1 MKLKSKNTS
10 GSNQEHALLSPSSA
24 KKWLNCPAALACE
37 FGLPNESGQAAVNGT
52 VMHLVAETVLNRVI
66 KGDDITADTYK
77 GVYALNEGK
86 GPIKALVKPE
96 KGAVLITDDFVS
108 QVNKYVDYCRPIIDA
123 AELVEVESRVNL
135 TRVLHPGVELNG
147 DLLQTFGTADFV
159 AVMPD
164 GSIDRQ
170 SFSPTGIVSHSEPL
184 IVGNMLIVGDLK
196 TGRHK
201 VLAKENKQMMLY
213 ALGLLRV
220 YKRLYDITAVRLV
233 IFQPYAGGADEWDTT
248 PEALEQFGKFA
259 SKAALKAIDAF
270 QRGKKG
276 LKPADFRPG
285 NDACQWCRFAESCN
299 AKRKVATS
307 AIESDLEDDT
317 PQSAEEALKAIH
329 KFCNDAD
336 YMDVWDDVSPAD
348 ILRLIPDFDGR
359 PAKTVKIKTDSTEMS
374 IDQLK
379 AEWDKLPL
387 MRQHIA
393 DIEKAMYAA
402 LMRGERVE
410 GLKLVEGRPGNRSW
424 SDEEAVNQFRVNH
437 HNGYLLDKIV
447 PVNPTEAEKI
457 IGKED
462 PELWA
467 ELSKLVTRKPGQP
480 SIATSDD
487 KRPAWTPAND
497 SDLED

>member
-24 KKWLNCPAALACE
+24 RKWLNCPAALACE

-66 KGDDITADTYK
+66 KGEDIRADTYK

-147 DLLQTFGTADFV
+147 ESLQTFGTADLV

-164 GSIDRQ
+164 GSIDKQ
-170 SFSPTGIVSHSEPL
+170 SFSKSGIVSHSEPL

-213 ALGLLRV
+213 ALGLLRKL
-220 YKRLYDITAVRLV
+220 KRLYDITAVRLV

-248 PEALEQFGKFA
+248 PEALELFGKFA

-270 QRGKKG
+270 ERGKKG

-285 NDACQWCRFAESCN
+285 NDACQWCRFSEKCN
-299 AKRKVATS
+299 AKRKS
-307 AIESDLEDDT
+307 ASAEAESDLSD
-317 PQSAEEALKAIH
+317 
-329 KFCNDAD
+329 
-336 YMDVWDDVSPAD
+336 
-348 ILRLIPDFDGR
+348 
-359 PAKTVKIKTDSTEMS
+359 DSTEMTLE
-374 IDQLK
+374 QLK

-402 LMRGERVE
+402 LMRGEQVE

-424 SDEEAVNQFRVNH
+424 TDADKVEAFAVDNMVED
-437 HNGYLLDKIV
+437 LLHKSV
-447 PVNPTEAEKI
+447 LLSPTEAAKI
-457 IGKED
+457 LSAEGM
-462 PELWA
+462 A
-467 ELSKLVTRKPGQP
+467 ELEQFITRKPGQP
-480 SIATSDD
+480 SIATADD
-487 KRPAWTPAND
+487 KRPAWTPV
-497 SDLED
+497 SDDDLSN

>member
-1 MKLKSKNTS
+1 MKIRTKVEN
-10 GSNQEHALLSPSSA
+10 SNHEHALLSPSGSA
-24 KKWLNCPAALACE
+24 KWLGCAASLICE
-37 FGLPNESGQAAVNGT
+37 YDIPNTSGAAAVNGT
-52 VMHLVAETVLNRVI
+52 CMHTLAETVLNRVI
-66 KGDDITADTYK
+66 KGEDVRADTYK

-108 QVNKYVDYCRPIIDA
+108 QVNKYVDYCRPLIDA

-147 DLLQTFGTADFV
+147 NPLQTFGTADLV
-159 AVMPD
+159 AVLQND
-164 GSIDRQ
+164 WSDEN
-170 SFSPTGIVSHSEPL
+170 SKYTLV
-184 IVGNMLIVGDLK
+184 VGDLK
-196 TGRHK
+196 TGQHK
-201 VLAKENKQMMLY
+201 VAAKENKQMMLY

-233 IFQPYAGGADEWDTT
+233 IFQPYAGGADEWDTA

-259 SKAALKAIDAF
+259 QGRALKAIDAF

-285 NDACQWCRFAESCN
+285 NDACQWCRFAEKCN
-299 AKRKVATS
+299 AKRKVAS
-307 AIESDLEDDT
+307 QEIESDLSD
-317 PQSAEEALKAIH
+317 
-329 KFCNDAD
+329 
-336 YMDVWDDVSPAD
+336 
-348 ILRLIPDFDGR
+348 
-359 PAKTVKIKTDSTEMS
+359 DSTEMS
-374 IDQLK
+374 LDQLK
-379 AEWDKLPL
+379 AEYDKLPL

-402 LMRGERVE
+402 LMRGETVE
-410 GLKLVEGRPGNRSW
+410 GLKLVEGRPGNRIW
-424 SDEEAVNQFRVNH
+424 SDEEAVNRFRANH

-480 SIATSDD
+480 SIATADD
-487 KRPAWTPAND
+487 KRPAWNPATD
-497 SDLED
+497 SDLDD

>member
-10 GSNQEHALLSPSSA
+10 GSNHEHALLSPSSA
-24 KKWLNCPAALACE
+24 KKWLSCPAALACE
-37 FGLPNESGQAAVNGT
+37 FGIPNESGQAAVNGT

-66 KGDDITADTYK
+66 KGEDIRADTYK

-147 DLLQTFGTADFV
+147 EPLQTFGTADLV

-164 GSIDRQ
+164 G
-170 SFSPTGIVSHSEPL
+170 
-184 IVGNMLIVGDLK
+184 MLIVGDLK

-213 ALGLLRV
+213 ALGLLRKL
-220 YKRLYDITAVRLV
+220 KRLYDITAVRLV

-248 PEALEQFGKFA
+248 PEALELFGKFA
-259 SKAALKAIDAF
+259 SKQALKAIDAF
-270 QRGKKG
+270 ERGKKG

-285 NDACQWCRFAESCN
+285 NDACQWCRFAEKCT
-299 AKRKVATS
+299 AKRRMAGGSLADKEA
-307 AIESDLEDDT
+307 ESDLSD
-317 PQSAEEALKAIH
+317 
-329 KFCNDAD
+329 
-336 YMDVWDDVSPAD
+336 
-348 ILRLIPDFDGR
+348 
-359 PAKTVKIKTDSTEMS
+359 DSTEMTL
-374 IDQLK
+374 DQLK
-379 AEWDKLPL
+379 AEYDKLPL

-402 LMRGERVE
+402 LMRGEQVE

-424 SDEEAVNQFRVNH
+424 SDTEAVQLIARGNPDIM
-437 HNGYLLDKIV
+437 YKETLLS
-447 PVNPTEAEKI
+447 PTEAEKEV
-457 IGKED
+457 KALH
-462 PELWA
+462 PEIWA
-467 ELSKLVTRKPGQP
+467 HLETYVTRKPGQP
-480 SIATSDD
+480 SIATADD
-487 KRPAWTPAND
+487 KRPEWTRVADDDLAN
-497 SDLED
+497 

>member
-1 MKLKSKNTS
+1 MKLKFKNTS

-66 KGDDITADTYK
+66 KGEDIRADTYK

-86 GPIKALVKPE
+86 GPIKALTKPE

-147 DLLQTFGTADFV
+147 EPLQTFGTADLV

-164 GSIDRQ
+164 G
-170 SFSPTGIVSHSEPL
+170 
-184 IVGNMLIVGDLK
+184 MLIVGDLK

-213 ALGLLRV
+213 ALGLLRKM
-220 YKRLYDITAVRLV
+220 KRLYDITAVRLV

-259 SKAALKAIDAF
+259 SKAALKAIDTF
-270 QRGKKG
+270 ERGKKG

-285 NDACQWCRFAESCN
+285 NDACQFCRYSEKC
-299 AKRKVATS
+299 
-307 AIESDLEDDT
+307 
-317 PQSAEEALKAIH
+317 
-329 KFCNDAD
+329 
-336 YMDVWDDVSPAD
+336 
-348 ILRLIPDFDGR
+348 G
-359 PAKTVKIKTDSTEMS
+359 AKTRTARKEDIEESGTELS
-374 IDQLK
+374 D
-379 AEWDKLPL
+379 AEIIAEYERLPL
-387 MRQHIA
+387 LRQHIA
-393 DIEKAMYAA
+393 DTEKAMYKL
-402 LMRGERVE
+402 LMEKGAT
-410 GLKLVEGRPGNRSW
+410 GGFKLVEGKMGNRSW
-424 SDEEAVNQFRVNH
+424 TDPEAVIARFGAKVMTES
-437 HNGYLLDKIV
+437 IMT
-447 PVNPTEAEKI
+447 PTAAAKAIPEEELAEFI
-457 IGKED
+457 
-462 PELWA
+462 
-467 ELSKLVTRKPGQP
+467 TRKPGQP
-480 SIATSDD
+480 SIATADD
-487 KRPAWTPAND
+487 KRPEWRSV
-497 SDLED
+497 SDDDLSD

>member
-1 MKLKSKNTS
+1 MKLKSKVEN
-10 GSNQEHALLSPSSA
+10 SNQSHALLSPSSA
-24 KKWLNCPAALACE
+24 RKWMACPAALACE

-52 VMHLVAETVLNRVI
+52 CMHLLAETVINRVI
-66 KGDDITADTYK
+66 KGEDVRADTYK

-147 DLLQTFGTADFV
+147 NPLQTFGTADLV

-164 GSIDRQ
+164 G
-170 SFSPTGIVSHSEPL
+170 
-184 IVGNMLIVGDLK
+184 MLIVGDLK

-220 YKRLYDITAVRLV
+220 YKRLYDITSVRLV

-270 QRGKKG
+270 QRGKKC

-285 NDACQWCRFAESCN
+285 NDACQWCRFAEKCS
-299 AKRKVATS
+299 AKSRAVKETDPQDGAC
-307 AIESDLEDDT
+307 DLE
-317 PQSAEEALKAIH
+317 
-329 KFCNDAD
+329 
-336 YMDVWDDVSPAD
+336 
-348 ILRLIPDFDGR
+348 
-359 PAKTVKIKTDSTEMS
+359 TEMTTE
-374 IDQLK
+374 QLK
-379 AEWDKLPL
+379 AEYDKLPL

-402 LMRGERVE
+402 LMRGEQVE

-424 SDEEAVNQFRVNH
+424 SDEAQVIALASCVMEKDMIYKEV
-437 HNGYLLDKIV
+437 LLS
-447 PVNPTEAEKI
+447 PTEAEKVHN
-457 IGKED
+457 GTEYW
-462 PELWA
+462 PEL
-467 ELSKLVTRKPGQP
+467 EKLITRKPGQP
-480 SIATSDD
+480 SIATADD
-487 KRPAWTPAND
+487 KRPAWTPATD
-497 SDLED
+497 DDLAN